1 MMKKINPCLLY
12 FHSRCDCQF
21 WTLINNIKILHIWRQ
36 VEVYTS
42 HFEWMCKPLKSDD
55 VVFSLIKSCR
65 LSSLHGQEIKGHDDR
80 HNHSQFS
87 WRAEYPTTCCF
98 CHLQEKTCEESTSF
112 DLTPYD
118 IASAI
123 DAVNRLLVEQAKDVS
138 CGDSVSGDFHVDSLN
153 SGQNGYVSHWCSRH

>member
-1 MMKKINPCLLY
+1 M
-12 FHSRCDCQF
+12 
-21 WTLINNIKILHIWRQ
+21 
-36 VEVYTS
+36 
-42 HFEWMCKPLKSDD
+42 
-55 VVFSLIKSCR
+55 
-65 LSSLHGQEIKGHDDR
+65 SLHGQGIKGRADG

-87 WRAEYPTTCCF
+87 LRADYPTTCCV

-138 CGDSVSGDFHVDSLN
+138 HGDSVSGDFNVDSLN
-153 SGQNGYVSHWCSRH
+153 SGQNGYLSH